1 MATKSTVNPN
11 MMLITS
17 NWNQTKTFKAIAIT
31 KECPFVEAIYDP
43 GSQILALIS
52 KDKKEGYHMLP
63 KLDDNGDPVMT
74 KLKARPDGK
83 KYKEQR
89 VLLNTYTEIYISES
103 DEIESFI
110 KMFCIN
116 AKDYDWKQYT
126 VALPEAGG
134 LDLLG
139 TEGKTLEDMK
149 LEGVD
154 LKSV

>member
-1 MATKSTVNPN
+1 
-11 MMLITS
+11 
-17 NWNQTKTFKAIAIT
+17 
-31 KECPFVEAIYDP
+31 
-43 GSQILALIS
+43 
-52 KDKKEGYHMLP
+52 MLP

-110 KMFCIN
+110 KMFCVN

>member
-1 MATKSTVNPN
+1 
-11 MMLITS
+11 
-17 NWNQTKTFKAIAIT
+17 
-31 KECPFVEAIYDP
+31 
-43 GSQILALIS
+43 
-52 KDKKEGYHMLP
+52 
-63 KLDDNGDPVMT
+63 
-74 KLKARPDGK
+74 
-83 KYKEQR
+83 
-89 VLLNTYTEIYISES
+89 
-103 DEIESFI
+103 
-110 KMFCIN
+110 MFCVN

>member
-31 KECPFVEAIYDP
+31 KEC
-43 GSQILALIS
+43 
-52 KDKKEGYHMLP
+52 YHLLP
-63 KLDDNGDPVMT
+63 NLDDNGDPVMT

-110 KMFCIN
+110 KMFCVN